1 MGQGIL
7 GQEGRMVLIG
17 HYAHTLFIGCS
28 LIVECLM
35 IGPPFGELF
44 LSSGKHKK
52 PDVCGK
58 LFVAVFPSLAD
69 EADRLFRQIIS
80 SMADRIG
87 TNSTKADNNS

>member
-1 MGQGIL
+1 
-7 GQEGRMVLIG
+7 MVLIG

-35 IGPPFGELF
+35 IGPPFGGLF
-44 LSSGKHKK
+44 LSPGKHKK

-80 SMADRIG
+80 SMADRIDI
-87 TNSTKADNNS
+87 NCTKADNNS